1 MGYLGR
7 VGYHRWKGWLLP
19 SDGPSA
25 GPLAT
30 VQAPQVNRAR
40 LTPDTEV
47 MPAGQVAIEPLPHKE
62 LSLLPA
68 CSGNLDASD
77 HVIGKYERGLSM
89 GPGIS

>member
-1 MGYLGR
+1 
-7 VGYHRWKGWLLP
+7 
-19 SDGPSA
+19 
-25 GPLAT
+25 
-30 VQAPQVNRAR
+30 
-40 LTPDTEV
+40 
-47 MPAGQVAIEPLPHKE
+47 MPAGQVAIEPLPHKELYQE